1 MFDLSKEFNI
11 LFVEDVESDVQ
22 LAIRYLHSEGIKF
35 KSTIVQTEEDFRAAL
50 TNFNPDLIIS
60 DYSMPQFSGME
71 AIIISKEVAPSI
83 PIIIFTGSIDE
94 DTAVKCMKAG
104 ASDYVLKEKLLRL
117 PFAVKECLE
126 HSLQIKK
133 RLLAEQALDE
143 SENKFK
149 KLVDSSPSIIY
160 VIENNQFVFSNPIGL
175 QILGLSTIPEIN
187 SLKISEIVDKNDI
200 DLLNNILG
208 CVFTHNLTEPLILR
222 LKYKNHSTV
231 WLETIA
237 VATIYEGREAVLLMG
252 IDITKRKITEVK
264 LEKSEHELEVQ
275 NEINQIFLTI
285 SDTNIYSNILEVLLR
300 EFECKYGLFGYINQK
315 EELVVPSLTSNIW
328 DLCAIPN
335 KNFVFPKNEWKGLWG
350 KCLIENRSM
359 FSNESLNVPHGHI
372 QIKNALCVPLIY
384 QENTIGI
391 FTLADKTEGFTIDDQ
406 KRLDLIASYVSP
418 ILSARLERD
427 LKEENIQ
434 LTKEILYYTE
444 ERLRLALQASN
455 DGLWDLMYN
464 LKSMYW
470 SPRTFTMLGYEVDEF
485 IVNVDSYQS
494 LIHENDREKS
504 WASLLEQIANP
515 DRSFTLK
522 FRMRKKNGKYIWI
535 LSRGKVVQEDENGN
549 PIRVV
554 GTHVD
559 LTEIKE
565 SQEELKF
572 QSQIL
577 GEIKDL
583 VTAVDLDGNVIYVNQ
598 AVVNDFEVSK
608 EELMSVKLFTFKEHP
623 STSVTR
629 AHIFDQTIKNG
640 SWEGEVTTYSRSNKK
655 LIFYTRTWLIYNEDK
670 KPHAVVSISSDI
682 SAQKAALES
691 LKVSEENYRLLAETA
706 QDLILTH
713 DFDGNITYINKTG
726 MELIG
731 HYEDYSTVNIFDKVP
746 LQSKHLIENN
756 REERL
761 KGDYSKRIYQLD
773 LIDKDGNLIPYE
785 VSSSPILVNNQ
796 LKGLLIIARDITE
809 RIKSAKIIKENE
821 VKFNKA
827 FHENSGAM
835 LITTTD
841 GYFLEVNQAFCK
853 LTEYSKDEI
862 LSNNILTEHIF
873 NNKNIFKFLKTT
885 INSITQVEDIEIQ
898 IKTNSG
904 QLKHALFSANKVTFN
919 DELRWLIVLQDVTKR
934 KEAETKLRESE
945 KLFRSIWENSKDGM
959 RLTDNNGKITMV
971 NNAFCLLV
979 ERPKYELEGNL
990 ISVMYKEHTAAIVLK
1005 AYINNFNKHNISP
1018 FFESKFQ
1025 LWNEKTIWLAV
1036 SNSFL
1041 SLDFNNHLV
1050 LSIFRDISERKENEE
1065 KLLEAKYE
1073 AERSNNLKDT
1083 FIANI
1088 SHEIRTPLNGISGM
1102 VSLLKDSIHNF
1113 MSKEQEEIFSSINRS
1128 NIRIVRTIDMI
1139 VNYSRLKVGEYPYN
1153 PIRFNICKLIKDLSL
1168 EFKPLAES
1176 KNLNFILEC
1185 CQTDIV
1191 VNADEYSIKNAIS
1204 YILDNAIKFTS
1215 DGFIKISLT
1224 KNDNNATFTVE
1235 DTGCGISE
1243 EYMSRLFEPYSQE
1256 EEGYNRSFEG
1266 TGLGLSL
1273 TKKFLELNNYPLH
1286 ITSSKNVGT
1295 KVSIFLSNI
1304 K

>member
-35 KSTIVQTEEDFRAAL
+35 KSTTVQTEEDFRTAL
-50 TNFNPDLIIS
+50 STFNPDLIIS

-71 AIIISKEVAPSI
+71 AIVLSKQIAPSI

-117 PFAVKECLE
+117 PFAVKEVLE
-126 HSLQIKK
+126 RSHQIQK
-133 RLLAEQALDE
+133 RLEAEQALDE

-149 KLVDSSPSIIY
+149 KLVESSPSVIY
-160 VIENNQFVFSNPIGL
+160 VIENDRFVFSNPIGL
-175 QILGLSTIPEIN
+175 QLLGLSNIAEIKN
-187 SLKISEIVDKNDI
+187 LSISEIIDKQNI
-200 DLLNNILG
+200 DLLYSILG
-208 CVFTHNLTEPLILR
+208 TNFSQSISDPVILR
-222 LKYKNHSTV
+222 IKHKNPSPV

-237 VATIYEGREAVLLMG
+237 VTTVYEGNDAILLMG
-252 IDITKRKITEVK
+252 IDITKRKITEIK

-275 NEINQIFLTI
+275 NEINQIFLTT
-285 SDTNIYSNILEVLLR
+285 SDSNIYSKILEILLR
-300 EFECKYGLFGYINQK
+300 EFECKFGLFGYINQK
-315 EELVVPSLTSNIW
+315 EELVIPSLTSNIW
-328 DLCAIPN
+328 DLCAVPN
-335 KNFVFPKNEWKGLWG
+335 KSFIFPKIDWKGLWG
-350 KCLIENRSM
+350 RCLLESRSM
-359 FSNESLNVPHGHI
+359 FSNDSLHVPNGHI
-372 QIKNALCVPLIY
+372 QIQNALCVPLIY
-384 QENTIGI
+384 QEQTIGI
-391 FTLADKTEGFTIDDQ
+391 FVLADKNDGFSIEDQ

-418 ILSARLERD
+418 ILSARLENN

-455 DGLWDLMYN
+455 DGLWDLIYD
-464 LKSMYW
+464 KRSMYW
-470 SPRTFTMLGYEVDEF
+470 SPRAYTMLGYEVDEF
-485 IVNVDSYQS
+485 IVNIDSYLS

-504 WASLLEQIANP
+504 WDSLQEQITNS

-522 FRMRKKNGKYIWI
+522 FRMRKKSGEYIWI

-549 PIRVV
+549 AIRVV

-577 GEIKDL
+577 EEIKDL
-583 VTAVDLDGNVIYVNQ
+583 VTATDLQANIIYVNQ
-598 AVVNDFEVSK
+598 AVVDDFEYSK
-608 EELMSVKLFTFKEHP
+608 EELLKINLYAVNENPSVGI
-623 STSVTR
+623 TR
-629 AHIFDQTIKNG
+629 TYVFEQSIKNG
-640 SWEGEVTTYSRSNKK
+640 SWEGEVVSYSKSGRR
-655 LIFYTRTWLIYNEDK
+655 LTFYCRTWLLFDDDK
-670 KPHAVVSISSDI
+670 KPFSVVSISTDI
-682 SAQKAALES
+682 TEQKFALNS

-706 QDLILTH
+706 QDIILSH
-713 DFDGNITYINKTG
+713 DLEGRVTYVNKAG
-726 MELIG
+726 IDLIG
-731 HYEDYSTVNIFDKVP
+731 YYDDYSKLNILNRISTLSTDV
-746 LQSKHLIENN
+746 IEKN
-756 REERL
+756 RAERL
-761 KGDYSKRIYQLD
+761 NGNFSKRIYQLD
-773 LIDKDGNLIPYE
+773 FLDKNNNLIPLE
-785 VSSSPILVNNQ
+785 VCSSPIVIENE
-796 LKGLLIIARDITE
+796 LKGVLIIARDISE
-809 RIKSAKIIKENE
+809 RIQNAKLIKESE
-821 VKFNKA
+821 IKFNKA

-835 LITTTD
+835 LITTAN
-841 GYFLEVNQAFCK
+841 GCYLEVNHAFCK

-862 LSNNILTEHIF
+862 LSNDISSEHIF
-873 NNKNIFKFLKTT
+873 NNKNIFKFLSTT
-885 INSITQVEDIEIQ
+885 IKSTSQVEDIEIQ
-898 IKTNSG
+898 IKTKTG
-904 QLKHALFSANKVTFN
+904 QLKHALFSANKVTLD

-945 KLFRSIWENSKDGM
+945 KLFRTIWENSKDGM
-959 RLTDNNGKITMV
+959 RLTDQNGKITMV

-979 ERPKYELEGNL
+979 ERPKYELEGHL
-990 ISVMYKEHTAAIVLK
+990 ISVIYKEHTAEMVLK
-1005 AYINNFNKHNISP
+1005 AYINNFTKHKICP

-1025 LWNEKTIWLAV
+1025 LWNDKTIWLAV

-1041 SLDFNNHLV
+1041 SLDFENHMV

-1065 KLLEAKYE
+1065 KLIEAKYE

-1102 VSLLKDSIHNF
+1102 VSLLKDSIQSF
-1113 MSKEQEEIFSSINRS
+1113 MSNEQEEIFNSINRS
-1128 NIRIVRTIDMI
+1128 NIRIVKTIDMI

-1153 PIRFNICKLIKDLSL
+1153 PISLNFCKLLKDLTL

-1176 KNLNFILEC
+1176 KNLDFILEC
-1185 CQTDIV
+1185 CHTDIV
-1191 VNADEYSIKNAIS
+1191 VDADEYSVKSAIS
-1204 YILDNAIKFTS
+1204 YILDNAVKFTFE
-1215 DGFIKISLT
+1215 GFIKIALT
-1224 KNDNNATFTVE
+1224 KTNNLATFTIE
-1235 DTGCGISE
+1235 DSGCGISD
-1243 EYMSRLFEPYSQE
+1243 EYMTRLFEPYSQE

-1273 TKKFLELNNYPLH
+1273 AKKFLDLNNYSLH
-1286 ITSSKNVGT
+1286 IASTKNIGT
-1295 KVSIFLSNI
+1295 KVSIFLNNV